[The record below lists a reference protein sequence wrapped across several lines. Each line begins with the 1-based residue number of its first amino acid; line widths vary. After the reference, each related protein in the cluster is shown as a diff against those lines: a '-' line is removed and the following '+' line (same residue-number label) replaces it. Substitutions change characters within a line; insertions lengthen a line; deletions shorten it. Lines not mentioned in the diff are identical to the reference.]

1 MNEMRKKHRRLFI
14 GFMLTIVV
22 FATLTV
28 LVLTTSWTTNVK
40 MSVFLILLI
49 LLLVATV
56 WFRPRL
62 YFHAMQ
68 MSYEKLKEHPHLPI
82 VTKHDLSNRS
92 WLTYLTK
99 RSFKLFIENESH
111 VVFHR
116 FTQDPKNFVTK
127 NPMLEI
133 IILIR
138 ESKMDFDNL
147 NITKTINMLEDD
159 YRVKKVKFTNY
170 SLIQIKYGDPITD
183 EMQEKVNQV
192 VFDRQNG
199 SHITVINGYYETET
213 KKLYFL
219 HSKKYVPSLYY
230 KYVVDLFKSIVV

>member
-1 MNEMRKKHRRLFI
+1 MNEMRKKHQRLFI
-14 GFMLTIVV
+14 GFVATILLFAVLT
-22 FATLTV
+22 A
-28 LVLTTSWTTNVK
+28 LVLISSWNINVK
-40 MSVFLILLI
+40 LSLFLLLLI
-49 LLLVATV
+49 LLLIATI

-82 VTKHDLSNRS
+82 TTKHDLSNRS

-99 RSFKLFIENESH
+99 KEFKLFIENESH

-116 FTQDPKNFVTK
+116 YTKDPKNFVTK

-138 ESKMDFDNL
+138 EPKMDFDNL

-159 YRVKKVKFTNY
+159 YRAKKIKFTNY
-170 SLIQIKYGDPITD
+170 SLIQVKYGSEITD

-199 SHITVINGYYETET
+199 SHIIVINGYYETDT

-230 KYVVDLFKSIVV
+230 KYVVDLFRSLVI